1 MTPTDA
7 LPSGDAGGGA
17 GRGAVRRATDAD
29 APALTAVYLASFRAA
44 LPGIRLAHTDDEIG
58 WWMRELVIGG
68 LETWLAEVDG
78 GPAALLA
85 LGAAPPHGPA
95 ALEHLYVA
103 PELRGRGLGDE
114 LVALAKQRRPRGLE
128 QWSFQA
134 NGPARRLRYPP
145 SALRMRC
152 TEIGPCA
159 PSGWAKS
166 EMRSSSSIQRAVTRS
181 GRASGGKGSEPPAR
195 VKSVSAS
202 CSSADR

>member
-1 MTPTDA
+1 MTLTDA

-128 QWSFQA
+128 LWTFQA
-134 NGPARRLRYPP
+134 NGPARRFYDRHGFVEVELTDGARNEE
-145 SALRMRC
+145 R
-152 TEIGPCA
+152 
-159 PSGWAKS
+159 
-166 EMRSSSSIQRAVTRS
+166 
-181 GRASGGKGSEPPAR
+181 EPDAR
-195 VKSVSAS
+195 LVWEPGA
-202 CSSADR
+202 